1 MVKNQPLKHP
11 SNINKS
17 ISIIQ
22 FGAGNFIRG
31 FVDYA
36 IQVLN
41 EQFNFNAKIT
51 IVKPTNSISKYNF
64 IAQNYKFHVFLEGIF
79 KNKKIRKVKIIDCI
93 KEIVN
98 PYLDFKNYIK
108 SDINVLKEFYRQLG
122 YYFVKIDAEIEK
134 LDKNRVNIVYLI
146 EKGDRAKIS
155 NHRQGFYIHRENRV
169 IQAGGW
175 LQVFNYMEPH
185 YSLLRIEFDFGF
197 RADEAFKVDV
207 KKSRI
212 HFDPR
217 VDGFW
222 VP

>member
-11 SNINKS
+11 SNITKS

-36 IQVLN
+36 VQVLN

-64 IAQNYKFHVFLEGIF
+64 IAQNYKFHVFSEGIF

-108 SDINVLKEFYRQLG
+108 F
-122 YYFVKIDAEIEK
+122 
-134 LDKNRVNIVYLI
+134 
-146 EKGDRAKIS
+146 IS
-155 NHRQGFYIHRENRV
+155 WIKH
-169 IQAGGW
+169 
-175 LQVFNYMEPH
+175 
-185 YSLLRIEFDFGF
+185 
-197 RADEAFKVDV
+197 
-207 KKSRI
+207 
-212 HFDPR
+212 
-217 VDGFW
+217 
-222 VP
+222 